1 MGASDHSEQ
10 GEVIGRHLTHRRTIF
25 DADIAAFVNVT
36 GLHEPP
42 FIDME
47 YVKTEMPPSHH
58 RRFAPAPFFI
68 SLGMGLV
75 APLLLKIFDEIRQ
88 VENIGLM
95 MGMVGVDAR
104 VKAPVY
110 PGDTLQVE
118 LFSRIRGKTSKGN
131 ILVGLQHVL
140 RNQDNIVVADF
151 EEKILFS
158 PDK

>member
-1 MGASDHSEQ
+1 MA
-10 GEVIGRHLTHRRTIF
+10 EVNNPDNGNIIGHHLTHRRTIF
-25 DADIAAFVNVT
+25 DADIATFVNVV

-47 YVKTEMPPSHH
+47 YIKTEMPPSHH

-68 SLGMGLV
+68 AVGMGLV
-75 APLLLKIFDEIRQ
+75 APLLLKVFEEIRR

-95 MGMVGVDAR
+95 LGMVGVEAK

-118 LFSRIRGKTSKGN
+118 LFSRLRGTTSKGN
-131 ILVGLQHVL
+131 ILVGLQHLL
-140 RNQDNIVVADF
+140 RNQERILVADF
-151 EEKILFS
+151 EEMVMFS
-158 PDK
+158 PKG

>member
-1 MGASDHSEQ
+1 MADQNDPAEDK
-10 GEVIGRHLTHRRTIF
+10 VIGHHFTHRRTIF
-25 DADIAAFVNVT
+25 DADIATFVNVA

-47 YVKTEMPPSHH
+47 YVKSEMPPSHH

-75 APLLLKIFDEIRQ
+75 APLLLKVFDEIRQ
-88 VENIGLM
+88 VENIDLM
-95 MGMVGVDAR
+95 MGMVGVDAK

-118 LFSRIRGKTSKGN
+118 LFSRLRGKTSKGHF
-131 ILVGLQHVL
+131 LVGLQHLL
-140 RNQDNIVVADF
+140 RNQDKILVADF
-151 EEKILFS
+151 EEMIMFTAKQ
-158 PDK
+158 